1 MKAVTAEMALKEL
14 MRGNERFVK
23 DAMSHPNQVS
33 RRRTDLAREQ
43 HPFAIVVGC
52 SDSRVPPE
60 VVFDQGLG
68 DLYVV
73 RLAGNVVER
82 EGLGSIE
89 YAVLRYD
96 PPLIMVLGHERCGVV
111 EAAVKAGY
119 VPGSLGELI
128 SYIKPAIVRA
138 TAKAGDPV
146 DNVLRA
152 HVMLTVDRLKGQ
164 SEVLAERVRAGRL
177 HIVGARYDLD
187 TGIVEILR

>member
-14 MRGNERFVK
+14 MRGNERFAK
-23 DAMSHPNQVS
+23 GAMEHHNQEPH
-33 RRRTDLAREQ
+33 RRTDLAHEQ
-43 HPFAIVVGC
+43 HPFAVVVGC

-73 RLAGNVVER
+73 RLAGGVVEK

-89 YAVLRYD
+89 YAVLRFD
-96 PPLIMVLGHERCGVV
+96 PPLIVVLGHERCGVV

-119 VPGSLGELI
+119 VPGNLGDLI
-128 SYIKPAIVRA
+128 GYIKPAIIRA
-138 TAKAGDPV
+138 TARPGDPV

-152 HVMLTVDRLKGQ
+152 HVALTVERLRAESG
-164 SEVLAERVRAGRL
+164 VLADRVRAGRL
-177 HIVGARYDLD
+177 QIVGARYDLD
-187 TGIVEILR
+187 TGIVEVLR

>member
-1 MKAVTAEMALKEL
+1 MKTVTAEMALKEL

-23 DAMSHPNQVS
+23 DAMSHPNQVP
-33 RRRTDLAREQ
+33 RRRADLAREQ

-119 VPGSLGELI
+119 VPGSLGDLI
-128 SYIKPAIVRA
+128 GYIKPAVIRA
-138 TAKAGDPV
+138 TAKPGDPV

-152 HVMLTVDRLKGQ
+152 HVMLTVERLKGQ

>member
-1 MKAVTAEMALKEL
+1 MRTVTAEMALKEL

-23 DAMSHPNQVS
+23 DALTHPNQES
-33 RRRTDLAREQ
+33 HRRKDLAREQ

-60 VVFDQGLG
+60 IVFDQGLG

-73 RLAGNVVER
+73 RLAGTVVER

-89 YAVLRYD
+89 YAVLRFD
-96 PPLIMVLGHERCGVV
+96 PPLIVVLGHERCGVI

-119 VPGSLGELI
+119 VPGNLGDLLGC
-128 SYIKPAIVRA
+128 IKPAVIRV
-138 TAKAGDPV
+138 TAKPGDPV

-152 HVMLTVDRLKGQ
+152 HVMLTVERLRTQ

-187 TGIVEILR
+187 TGIVEVLR

>member
-1 MKAVTAEMALKEL
+1 MKTVTAEMALKEL

-23 DAMSHPNQVS
+23 DAMSHPNQVP
-33 RRRTDLAREQ
+33 RRRADLAREQ

-89 YAVLRYD
+89 YAVLRFD

-119 VPGSLGELI
+119 VPGSLGDLI
-128 SYIKPAIVRA
+128 GYIKPAVIRA
-138 TAKAGDPV
+138 TAKPGDPV

-152 HVMLTVDRLKGQ
+152 HVMLTVERLKGQ

>member
-96 PPLIMVLGHERCGVV
+96 PPLIMVLGHERCGIV

-128 SYIKPAIVRA
+128 GYIKPAIVRA

-152 HVMLTVDRLKGQ
+152 HVMLTVERLKGQ

>member
-1 MKAVTAEMALKEL
+1 MKNVTAEMALKEL

-23 DAMSHPNQVS
+23 DAMVHPNQAS

-68 DLYVV
+68 DIYVV
-73 RLAGNVVER
+73 RLAGNVVEG

-89 YAVLRYD
+89 YAVLRFD

-119 VPGSLGELI
+119 VPGSLGDLI
-128 SYIKPAIVRA
+128 GYIKPAIIRA
-138 TAKAGDPV
+138 TAKPGDPV

-152 HVMLTVDRLKGQ
+152 HVMLTVERLKGQ

-187 TGIVEILR
+187 TGLVEILR

>member
-1 MKAVTAEMALKEL
+1 MRTVTAEMALKEL
-14 MRGNERFVK
+14 MKGNERFVR
-23 DAMSHPNQVS
+23 DAMIHPNQAS

-68 DLYVV
+68 DIYVV

-96 PPLIMVLGHERCGVV
+96 PPLILVLGHERCGVV

-119 VPGSLGELI
+119 VPGSLGDI
-128 SYIKPAIVRA
+128 IGYIKPAVIRA
-138 TAKAGDPV
+138 TAKPGDPV

-152 HVMLTVDRLKGQ
+152 HVALTVERLRGQ

-187 TGIVEILR
+187 TGIVEILK

>member
-1 MKAVTAEMALKEL
+1 MRTVTAEMALKEL

-23 DAMSHPNQVS
+23 DAMSHPNQAP

-43 HPFAIVVGC
+43 HPFAIIVGC

-73 RLAGNVVER
+73 RLAGNVVEG

-89 YAVLRYD
+89 YAVLRFD
-96 PPLIMVLGHERCGVV
+96 PPLILVLGHERCGVV

-119 VPGSLGELI
+119 VPGSLGDLI
-128 SYIKPAIVRA
+128 GHIKPAIIRA
-138 TAKAGDPV
+138 TAKPGDPV

-152 HVMLTVDRLKGQ
+152 HVALTVERLRGQ

-187 TGIVEILR
+187 TGIVEILK